1 MESTL
6 IWASGFLVGFLLG
19 IVRGRRSIVREAQ
32 ELVAQA
38 IMEIKEKYETKKY
51 DERTVHR
58 PT

>member
-19 IVRGRRSIVREAQ
+19 IVRGRRSIVKEAQ

-38 IMEIKEKYETKKY
+38 IMEVREKYETKKH
-51 DERTVHR
+51 DKRAVHR
-58 PT
+58 TT